1 MAEPHERG
9 VLDTSVIIDMPDLS
23 KQALPVSSTVTTV
36 TLAELSAG
44 LHTTPSPAERAS
56 RAERL
61 QRVEAHLD
69 PIPFDADAARRYGHL
84 VALVIAFGRNPR
96 PRRLDLMI
104 AATAAANGL
113 PLYTRNP
120 DDFKGLETAVTI
132 VPIAD

>member
-1 MAEPHERG
+1 MPCSARIDWMAEPHERG

-61 QRVEAHLD
+61 QRVEAQD
-69 PIPFDADAARRYGHL
+69 RKST
-84 VALVIAFGRNPR
+84 
-96 PRRLDLMI
+96 RLNSSHSQI
-104 AATAAANGL
+104 S
-113 PLYTRNP
+113 Y
-120 DDFKGLETAVTI
+120 AVFCLKKKKSTQTS
-132 VPIAD
+132 